1 MIRLAV
7 SHGMPEQDV
16 DEIKPFYSR
25 EAGFL
30 DLPIMSGALSDKAS
44 KDCPDRWVICSL
56 KQKIRYAR
64 SHRPSVHGDCLYSLH
79 VSHDFL
85 TCSCFDHASKKPA
98 YLHLI
103 TLYSTGF
110 YIGIPPMR

>member
-7 SHGMPEQDV
+7 GHGMPEQDV

-44 KDCPDRWVICSL
+44 KDCP
-56 KQKIRYAR
+56 
-64 SHRPSVHGDCLYSLH
+64 G
-79 VSHDFL
+79 
-85 TCSCFDHASKKPA
+85 
-98 YLHLI
+98 
-103 TLYSTGF
+103 
-110 YIGIPPMR
+110 